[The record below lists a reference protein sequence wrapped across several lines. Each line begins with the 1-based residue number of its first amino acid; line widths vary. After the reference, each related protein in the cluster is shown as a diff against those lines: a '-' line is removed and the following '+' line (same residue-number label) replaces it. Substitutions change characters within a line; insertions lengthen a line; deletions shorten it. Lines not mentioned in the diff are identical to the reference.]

1 MYTVKEY
8 LQGVFNF
15 PIADE
20 LITAISFERGFSP
33 DDEVYSVTEKKD
45 RELLVADVLMA
56 LSRASQAWAN
66 KTGSEAFSMTVSGG
80 LIPLADRQAMRNE
93 ANKLYAANGEG
104 EKVRLLS
111 AINLYGV

>member
-1 MYTVKEY
+1 MFTLKEY

-15 PIADE
+15 PVADE
-20 LITAISFERGFSP
+20 LIVSILWERGFTP
-33 DDEVYSVTEKKD
+33 DDECGNTEKKD

-56 LSRASQAWAN
+56 LSRASQTWAN
-66 KTGSEAFSMTVSGG
+66 KTGNEAFSMTVSGG

-93 ANKLYAANGEG
+93 ANKLYSANGESD
-104 EKVRLLS
+104 KVRLLS

>member
-1 MYTVKEY
+1 MFTLKEY

-15 PIADE
+15 PVADE
-20 LITAISFERGFSP
+20 LITSILCERGFTP
-33 DDEVYSVTEKKD
+33 DDECANTEKKD

-56 LSRASQAWAN
+56 LSRASQTWAN
-66 KTGSEAFSMTVSGG
+66 KTGNEAFNMTVSGG

-93 ANKLYAANGEG
+93 ANKLYSANGESD
-104 EKVRLLS
+104 KVRLLS